1 MTPRDPA
8 PPPPEPPVDPLVEAA
23 RRAADRAEEA
33 RRRGEPLLGGRLAQ
47 IGVLGWTIVV
57 PTLRGALVGRW
68 LDRRFGTGVFFAA
81 PMIMI
86 GAALGLRSAWGWM
99 HRSGGGE
106 P

>member
-1 MTPRDPA
+1 MTRPGSSPSV
-8 PPPPEPPVDPLVEAA
+8 PEPPADPLVEAT
-23 RRAADRAEEA
+23 RRAAGRAEEA
-33 RRRGEPLLGGRLAQ
+33 RRRGEPSLGGRLAQ

-57 PTLRGALVGRW
+57 PTLVGALVGRW

-99 HRSGGGE
+99 HRNGGGE